1 MLNNDIFGSELSLR
15 FEVVIL
21 VVGKFELGYL
31 GCVLLY
37 CEGEEVADVGT
48 AYYVLGTFVSH
59 YVVYF

>member
-1 MLNNDIFGSELSLR
+1 M
-15 FEVVIL
+15 VIL